1 MGCGLQEG
9 RQGDG
14 EWKNAGLAEGLE
26 LGERPVGEELEG
38 VDDAGLLDVQCLTLE
53 QRLVCGWGVHE
64 EWRYVEQGVE

>member
-53 QRLVCGWGVHE
+53 QMLVCGQAVSAPSRGLLLCL
-64 EWRYVEQGVE
+64 Q